1 VTITST
7 TVRTKAADIRV
18 IESAG
23 DRLPIVMIHGSGSS
37 KAVFAKQFDDPLFT
51 GHRMVALDLPGHGES
66 SDARVPAENYLI
78 RGFAVT
84 VGEVLDQLG
93 IDHAVIFGWSL
104 GGHIAIELMGWHP
117 AVAGVMASGAP
128 PISRGPLGILR
139 GFQIHRDVFLASKPQ
154 FTAADAERFLNICY
168 DGQGTP
174 EFLESIKRADGQ
186 ARKILFSG
194 MMRGDGADQRRTVQE
209 AWVPVAIVNGEH
221 EPFARLGY
229 VSGVSS
235 DSLWEGQAHVIEG
248 TGHALFWTNPEKFNP
263 LLARFVKDVEA
274 AEAARLAR
282 GPERRM
288 AHGS

>member
-1 VTITST
+1 MSIAAT

-18 IESAG
+18 IQTAG
-23 DRLPIVMIHGSGSS
+23 NRLPIVMIHGSGSS
-37 KAVFAKQFDDPLFT
+37 KAVFAKQFDSPLFA
-51 GHRMVALDLPGHGES
+51 GHRMVAFDLPGHGES
-66 SDARVPAENYLI
+66 SDARDPAENYLI

-84 VGEVLDQLG
+84 VGEVLNQLG
-93 IDHAVIFGWSL
+93 VDRALVFGWSL

-117 AVAGVMASGAP
+117 AVAGVMVTGAP

-139 GFQIHRDVFLASKPQ
+139 GFQIHRDAFLASKAQ
-154 FTAADAERFLNICY
+154 FTGDDAERFHNICY

-186 ARKILFSG
+186 ARKILFGG

-209 AWVPVAIVNGEH
+209 AWVPVAIVNGEN

-235 DSLWEGQAHVIEG
+235 SLWEGEAHVVEG

-274 AEAARLAR
+274 AEVTRIATRHEGRLAH
-282 GPERRM
+282 
-288 AHGS
+288 AS

>member
-1 VTITST
+1 
-7 TVRTKAADIRV
+7 
-18 IESAG
+18 
-23 DRLPIVMIHGSGSS
+23 MI
-37 KAVFAKQFDDPLFT
+37 
-51 GHRMVALDLPGHGES
+51 ALDLPGHGES
-66 SDARVPAENYLI
+66 SDARLPAENYLI

-84 VGEVLDQLG
+84 VGQVLDQLQ
-93 IDHAVIFGWSL
+93 IDRAVVFGWSL

-117 AVAGVMASGAP
+117 AVAGVMVTGAP

-154 FTAADAERFLNICY
+154 FTADDAERFLNVCY

-174 EFLESIKRADGQ
+174 EFLESIRRADGQ

-229 VSGVSS
+229 VSGVSAG
-235 DSLWEGQAHVIEG
+235 SLWEGHAHVIEG

-263 LLARFVKDVEA
+263 LLARFVKHVES
-274 AEAARLAR
+274 AEAIRTTAGAERKMARA
-282 GPERRM
+282 
-288 AHGS
+288 S